1 MKKFLSAAMSAIIA
15 CASIFSCTLT
25 AFAENAE
32 TEDVTIDCSSATT
45 CSNWEQSI
53 TVDQAT
59 FNATR
64 LTKDSEIIVTF
75 KSEEINEKAGNK
87 YNAELIFQSWDN
99 TTTSAAQDG
108 AVWAKIAPV
117 KFDDS
122 SATYDFESIATAY
135 GTDDFSQVYNI
146 IIGATDRAKI
156 TVTGITVTNCKTKTY
171 AEKEEKDSKGT
182 NPIIIVIAVI
192 AGIAIAVVVIVIIMN
207 KKSSEAFDVSTGK
220 FVDKKN
226 LFDVPKNGMSV
237 YNVK

>member
-1 MKKFLSAAMSAIIA
+1 MKKFLSVAMSAIIA

-32 TEDVTIDCSSATT
+32 TEDVTIDCSSAET
-45 CSNWEQSI
+45 CSNWKQSI

-99 TTTSAAQDG
+99 TTTPAAQDG

-146 IIGATDRAKI
+146 IIGATDGAKI
-156 TVTGITVTNCKTKTY
+156 VGNIIASKAYPQSNAINDTIPTSSSTTKVVITVPVAQNSNIFSAHTR
-171 AEKEEKDSKGT
+171 
-182 NPIIIVIAVI
+182 PIIQLPAKRPN
-192 AGIAIAVVVIVIIMN
+192 MN
-207 KKSSEAFDVSTGK
+207 NPNPPNESTNEASRAFIHPCSTT
-220 FVDKKN
+220 
-226 LFDVPKNGMSV
+226 
-237 YNVK
+237 

>member
-1 MKKFLSAAMSAIIA
+1 M
-15 CASIFSCTLT
+15 
-25 AFAENAE
+25 
-32 TEDVTIDCSSATT
+32 
-45 CSNWEQSI
+45 
-53 TVDQAT
+53 
-59 FNATR
+59 
-64 LTKDSEIIVTF
+64 
-75 KSEEINEKAGNK
+75 
-87 YNAELIFQSWDN
+87 
-99 TTTSAAQDG
+99 
-108 AVWAKIAPV
+108 

-192 AGIAIAVVVIVIIMN
+192 AGIAIAVVVIMN

-226 LFDVPKNGMSV
+226 LFDEPKNDEGE
-237 YNVK
+237 KK

>member
-1 MKKFLSAAMSAIIA
+1 MKKFLSVAMSAIIA

-32 TEDVTIDCSSATT
+32 TEDVTIDCSSAAT

-99 TTTSAAQDG
+99 TTTPAAQDG
-108 AVWAKIAPV
+108 AVWAKVAPV

-156 TVTGITVTNCKTKTY
+156 TDKDLCRKGRKRLKGNKPYYHSYCGHRRNCY
-171 AEKEEKDSKGT
+171 RSCGNCDNHEQE
-182 NPIIIVIAVI
+182 
-192 AGIAIAVVVIVIIMN
+192 
-207 KKSSEAFDVSTGK
+207 
-220 FVDKKN
+220 
-226 LFDVPKNGMSV
+226 
-237 YNVK
+237 VKRGL